1 MAPPSTARCVS
12 LVGTSLAHTSLVE
25 RLQKVA
31 PTDAEVLICGA
42 TGTGKELYAT
52 FVHQQSARA
61 KASFVP
67 VNCGGLPV
75 ELFENE
81 LFGHVGG
88 AFTGARPHSD
98 GLISAAEGGTLFLDE
113 INSLPMACQVKLLR
127 FLQDKEYRR
136 LGETRL
142 RRANVRII
150 AATNIDLIGAVRAKD
165 FREDLFFRLRVVPI
179 DIPSLSQRPD
189 DIPLLVATFIDR
201 CSEAYK
207 LPPIV
212 LSERATDRLTSYSWP
227 GNVRELENCIKCLT
241 CLQLGRPIDPD
252 DLPLLGEVEAD
263 NGTPTVAGAGPLKA
277 LKRELIDGL
286 ERTYLDNALQR
297 SGGNIAAAAQASGK
311 PRRAFFELMRK
322 HGMTN
327 RFTGE
332 TEMTVPAGTRTTASE
347 RTAAATCCVATV

>member
-179 DIPSLSQRPD
+179 EIPSLSQRPD
-189 DIPLLVATFIDR
+189 DIPLLVTTFIDR
-201 CSEAYK
+201 CSEIYK
-207 LPPIV
+207 LPTIV
-212 LSERATDRLTSYSWP
+212 LSGRAIDRLTSYSWP
-227 GNVRELENCIKCLT
+227 GNVRELENCIKFLT

-252 DLPLLGEVEAD
+252 DLPLLGDGETH
-263 NGTPTVAGAGPLKA
+263 NGVPMGTGAGPFKA
-277 LKRELIDGL
+277 LKRELIDGF
-286 ERTYLDNALQR
+286 ERTYLGDALR
-297 SGGNIAAAAQASGK
+297 CSGGNIAAAARASGK

-322 HGMTN
+322 H
-327 RFTGE
+327 E
-332 TEMTVPAGTRTTASE
+332 ITVPSGGEHRIYSTP
-347 RTAAATCCVATV
+347 V